1 MYKVLLVDD
10 EYMITEGL
18 KKLIPFDHWNMAV
31 VATAEDADQA
41 LDYVREHPVDVV
53 ITDVNM
59 PGKTGLQ
66 MIAEMKDLMP
76 DVAFIIMSGYQD
88 FEYVKTALNLRV
100 ADYLLKPVNKVE
112 MGNIL
117 EKIQHQIQQPSQELA
132 NRLIHDDISEEE
144 FCRYIAGRN
153 SLWIGVAKEK
163 KGFISSSYQVLGQN
177 LQLFISDQEE
187 EAMIEKA
194 FEPPYK
200 EHFRQFK
207 DLVERSLFYGAT
219 PLNQDEEVFHYYE
232 PAYRVIMQG
241 NIQQILEELDWLEKM
256 ILEKTPKVSLTKQL
270 FIQFLMDV
278 FHLFEYLQGD
288 DLADVV
294 KKVHDAATFSEMI
307 GFIQEELSRFLSH
320 YRMNENVAS
329 VLQVISR
336 DYQKELSLKDISQGL
351 FINPVYLGQLIK
363 RETNATFAELLNKQR
378 IKAAQQLLLSTND
391 SIEDICYKVGYSN
404 VGYFYKVFRKLCGKS
419 PKTYRLQVMTEH
431 TEDE

>member
-18 KKLIPFDHWNMAV
+18 KKLIPFDHWNMEV

-66 MIAEMKDLMP
+66 MIAEMKDLIP
-76 DVAFIIMSGYQD
+76 DAAFIIMSGYQD

-117 EKIQHQIQQPSQELA
+117 EKIRNQIQQPSQELA

-144 FCRYIAGRN
+144 FCRYIADRN

-194 FEPPYK
+194 FE
-200 EHFRQFK
+200 
-207 DLVERSLFYGAT
+207 SL
-219 PLNQDEEVFHYYE
+219 
-232 PAYRVIMQG
+232 
-241 NIQQILEELDWLEKM
+241 
-256 ILEKTPKVSLTKQL
+256 
-270 FIQFLMDV
+270 
-278 FHLFEYLQGD
+278 
-288 DLADVV
+288 
-294 KKVHDAATFSEMI
+294 
-307 GFIQEELSRFLSH
+307 
-320 YRMNENVAS
+320 
-329 VLQVISR
+329 
-336 DYQKELSLKDISQGL
+336 
-351 FINPVYLGQLIK
+351 
-363 RETNATFAELLNKQR
+363 
-378 IKAAQQLLLSTND
+378 
-391 SIEDICYKVGYSN
+391 
-404 VGYFYKVFRKLCGKS
+404 
-419 PKTYRLQVMTEH
+419 
-431 TEDE
+431 